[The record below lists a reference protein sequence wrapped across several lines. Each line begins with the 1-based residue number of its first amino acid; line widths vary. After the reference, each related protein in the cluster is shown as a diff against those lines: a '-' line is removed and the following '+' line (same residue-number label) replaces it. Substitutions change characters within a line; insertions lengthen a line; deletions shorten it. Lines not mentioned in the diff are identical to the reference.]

1 VRTDETPDA
10 PPARTRRLPWLWI
23 GLAAA
28 LVLAPAGWLGA
39 EYAIDLEEM
48 DAIRAQ
54 VDGVREL
61 VERSAS
67 VPADAGESDACE
79 QAGQRLATLASP
91 PWWRHVAFTLLEQQ
105 QVEAAGRRLSDL
117 RKIAAE
123 RRANRAWWTE
133 QSSEI
138 DAALAL
144 ESRTVPDLYALRD
157 RVESMQPP
165 HPDAGGLAA
174 DARVA
179 LLARIESD
187 ATALTEAQDRVLQQF
202 AAAAA
207 LVAQASDPASLDA
220 ALATAPGAGTRDLN
234 PPELDLVRERLAERA
249 EAIRAEFAF
258 RTALEAAIARS
269 MSEALALDAEAAAA
283 ADASAIVESI
293 EAVVVPEGARY
304 ATLAE
309 SKTQALEAAQRRV
322 ALLEARDRDR
332 AWLDEIAAA
341 MPDALTARDS
351 QALLERLGEDPPGG
365 SELQSVAARAAE
377 LAGAL
382 RTRLQSRRDRS
393 RLWRESLAAAI
404 DAMIA
409 TRTLDD
415 FSRATAAVDLA
426 LASGDD
432 DPSSAEDAQAARA
445 ARTAQRATSERLVR
459 AELAPVIAAAS
470 AVTDPR
476 NLPPQL
482 AAALSPDSPLASI
495 AEAQETLDAIRARI
509 DSRLA
514 EHEAFDGAIDRARVC
529 MERGDLCGAAMAL
542 SDAAPRTADQQWARN
557 DLQTALGELAVE
569 TVEALVLGDGS
580 LTSGTAGALER
591 IVQCDALAACAPDAV
606 QMARRVW
613 ADVRLDADRSL
624 WEDCRNAARDALD
637 RSDAATYL
645 GALTRYIGSGGTMR
659 DAAAAARDAF
669 AVPVASVIASEFAWG
684 ASTCPP
690 TDVLTDITITVDG
703 DTWSGPIPTGAP
715 RRLLRLS
722 HGWTVRSGAD
732 LVTVSASGVCPC
744 DDPQPFAGLGEIPLN
759 DRRFGALMRI
769 PCTPVGEDADE
780 GPHELTMK
788 VIPSPAWLALL
799 KLPPWSAP
807 EGAADDPAREDP
819 ASDAPP
825 RPESDEPTTGEPAS
839 HAPATDAP
847 ATGGLPVTEPTPAAA
862 P

>member
-1 VRTDETPDA
+1 MRTDETPDA
-10 PPARTRRLPWLWI
+10 PPARTRRFPWLWI
-23 GLAAA
+23 ALAAV

-61 VERSAS
+61 IERSAS
-67 VPADAGESDACE
+67 APADAGESDACE
-79 QAGQRLATLASP
+79 QAGQRLAALASP
-91 PWWRHVAFTLLEQQ
+91 PWWRHVAFTLLEEQ
-105 QVEAAGRRLSDL
+105 QVQAATRRLSDL
-117 RKIAAE
+117 RKVAAE
-123 RRANRAWWTE
+123 RRANRAWWVE
-133 QSSEI
+133 QSAEI

-157 RVESMQPP
+157 RVELMQPP

-174 DARVA
+174 DARTA

-187 ATALTEAQDRVLQQF
+187 AIALTEAQDRVLQQF

-207 LVAQASDPASLDA
+207 RVAQASDPAALDA
-220 ALATAPGAGTRDLN
+220 ALATAPEAGTRDLN

-269 MSEALALDAEAAAA
+269 MSEALALDAETAAASE
-283 ADASAIVESI
+283 ASAIVASI
-293 EAVVVPEGARY
+293 EAVAVPEGARY

-309 SKTQALEAAQRRV
+309 SKAQALEVAQRRV

-341 MPDALTARDS
+341 APDALTARDS

-365 SELQSVAARAAE
+365 SELQSVAARTAE
-377 LAGAL
+377 LAGSL
-382 RTRLQSRRDRS
+382 RARLQSRRDRS

-415 FSRATAAVDLA
+415 FSRCSATVDLA

-445 ARTAQRATSERLVR
+445 ARNAQRATSARLVR
-459 AELAPVIAAAS
+459 AELAPVIVAAS
-470 AVTDPR
+470 AITDPR
-476 NLPPQL
+476 NLPPEL

-495 AEAQETLDAIRARI
+495 AEAQETLDAIRARVE
-509 DSRLA
+509 SRLA
-514 EHEAFDGAIDRARVC
+514 EYEAFDGAIDRARSC
-529 MERGDLCGAAMAL
+529 MERGDLCGAAVAL
-542 SDAAPRTADQQWARN
+542 SDAAPRTADQEWARN
-557 DLQTALGELAVE
+557 DLRTALGEFAIE
-569 TVEALVLGDGS
+569 AVEALVLGNGS
-580 LTSGTAGALER
+580 LTAGTAGDLER

-613 ADVRLDADRSL
+613 ADVRLDADRAL
-624 WEDCRNAARDALD
+624 WEDCRNAARSALD

-645 GALTRYIGSGGTMR
+645 GALARYIASGGAMR

-669 AVPVASVIASEFAWG
+669 AVPVTSVIASEFAWG

-703 DTWSGPIPTGAP
+703 DTWSGPIPTGGP

-759 DRRFGALMRI
+759 DRRFGAMMRI
-769 PCTPVGEDADE
+769 PCAPVGGDAEE
-780 GPHELTMK
+780 GPHELTVK
-788 VIPSPAWLALL
+788 VIPSPAWLSLL
-799 KLPPWSAP
+799 KLPPWTAP
-807 EGAADDPAREDP
+807 AGAADDPAPDVP
-819 ASDAPP
+819 A
-825 RPESDEPTTGEPAS
+825 RPESDEPATEEPATEEPVTDEPMPDE
-839 HAPATDAP
+839 PA
-847 ATGGLPVTEPTPAAA
+847 VTEPTPAAA